1 MELYIAVEQSLLS
14 KVPQQPLNNQPG
26 VFKTASLGISWHH
39 YMWTCEPSN
48 NPTEKVDIPP
58 RFPSTFGNLWN
69 SKMYPD
75 PTSSPLFN
83 PSVRNFSFE
92 EMGRQKCWK
101 SLVPFTHPPNPPRNC
116 TVNSL
121 SFKKTWHRPRVEAAM
136 SSRSTRHIRNCEK
149 VRLHKT
155 WIIQKQFSDVHC
167 STESLIQIVHHQQA
181 NNTIHLH
188 KTLTCLFLDS
198 EWGSGG
204 HPHTHSGVTSTHR
217 HNFASFFPP
226 RVTCAHRL
234 ESRAHTAIFQ
244 SHPRTQTGVTSAH
257 RHNFAS
263 FFPPRLTHPHIT
275 WDRVGW
281 GGVGWGGDDDILLHL
296 HTCSKRCAMDCFGT
310 YFTHVQ
316 TCNVTRVQSA
326 TEWTASVHT
335 LHMSKKHCYEP
346 DNLHTWS
353 TQNTQL

>member
-167 STESLIQIVHHQQA
+167 FTESLIQFFHHQQA

-198 EWGSGG
+198 EWVCKGWKNLMHLDSI
-204 HPHTHSGVTSTHR
+204 STLLISDRSWRAKIYSTTTPSIIHECQC
-217 HNFASFFPP
+217 SF
-226 RVTCAHRL
+226 TCPYIQCKQSRL
-234 ESRAHTAIFQ
+234 
-244 SHPRTQTGVTSAH
+244 
-257 RHNFAS
+257 
-263 FFPPRLTHPHIT
+263 
-275 WDRVGW
+275 
-281 GGVGWGGDDDILLHL
+281 
-296 HTCSKRCAMDCFGT
+296 
-310 YFTHVQ
+310 
-316 TCNVTRVQSA
+316 
-326 TEWTASVHT
+326 
-335 LHMSKKHCYEP
+335 
-346 DNLHTWS
+346 
-353 TQNTQL
+353 

>member
-136 SSRSTRHIRNCEK
+136 SSRSTRHIRNCEE

-167 STESLIQIVHHQQA
+167 FTESLIPVSMYGECVCILLIFMLSVSKY
-181 NNTIHLH
+181 TIHWSHGIENISCMGADFQCKCEGLG
-188 KTLTCLFLDS
+188 F
-198 EWGSGG
+198 EEFFGSQ
-204 HPHTHSGVTSTHR
+204 P
-217 HNFASFFPP
+217 
-226 RVTCAHRL
+226 
-234 ESRAHTAIFQ
+234 
-244 SHPRTQTGVTSAH
+244 TQ
-257 RHNFAS
+257 
-263 FFPPRLTHPHIT
+263 
-275 WDRVGW
+275 
-281 GGVGWGGDDDILLHL
+281 
-296 HTCSKRCAMDCFGT
+296 
-310 YFTHVQ
+310 HVPTVLQ
-316 TCNVTRVQSA
+316 MA
-326 TEWTASVHT
+326 G
-335 LHMSKKHCYEP
+335 
-346 DNLHTWS
+346 
-353 TQNTQL
+353 